1 MADAKRLC
9 AIQGRTSLRLV
20 ASSRDELI
28 RILLEEICSVVL
40 RRPSFTILTSF
51 RGIIELMSKQIHDTR
66 ECENCHAQMEHLA
79 TLLAI
84 GAKPSIKVLLRMRSY
99 CIGAAV
105 RPPQLANR
113 P

>member
-1 MADAKRLC
+1 
-9 AIQGRTSLRLV
+9 
-20 ASSRDELI
+20 
-28 RILLEEICSVVL
+28 
-40 RRPSFTILTSF
+40 
-51 RGIIELMSKQIHDTR
+51 MSKQIHDTR
-66 ECENCHAQMEHLA
+66 ECEKMEHLA
-79 TLLAI
+79 TLPAI